1 MTMRAWLVAA
11 IAALLVPQAAQ
22 AGLER
27 QIIGAEQDHLVEA
40 TGCNQFYRTTYTSF
54 AAEVNAQ
61 ERREIALDV
70 VAPLRVVASHEG
82 GVSIRGW
89 NRPSAR
95 LIVCKFAVAG
105 TRTSAQRVL
114 AAISVTHVNGE
125 IVAHG
130 PNIDETQAWWVNM
143 VVYVPRRASVDVRAA
158 KGGVAIRNMEG
169 RVTAHAT
176 TGGISVSKSSGN
188 YKISTDS
195 GGITLDRISGKV
207 QADSR
212 EGAIALKLEPSEV
225 VSIEAR
231 TGGDGDIL
239 CHLQGCETGLGTWA
253 ADRKRLRVGSATPS
267 IRLSTTD
274 AAIIIDHV
282 R

>member
-1 MTMRAWLVAA
+1 MRAFLLVAL
-11 IAALLVPQAAQ
+11 AALLIPGAAY

-40 TGCNQFYRTTYTSF
+40 TGCSQFYRTTYTSF
-54 AAEVNAQ
+54 AAEVNGQ
-61 ERREIALDV
+61 ERKEISLEGIAQV
-70 VAPLRVVASHEG
+70 KVTASHEG

-95 LIVCKFAVAG
+95 LIVCKFAVAS

-125 IVAHG
+125 ITAHG
-130 PNIDETQAWWVNM
+130 PAIDQTQAWWVNM
-143 VVYVPRRASVDVRAA
+143 VVYVPRRANVDVRAA

-176 TGGISVSKSSGN
+176 SGGISVAQSSGN

-195 GGITLDRISGKV
+195 GGITLDRISGKID
-207 QADSR
+207 ADSR

-225 VSIEAR
+225 ANIEAR
-231 TGGDGDIL
+231 TAAGGDIL
-239 CHLQGCETGLGTWA
+239 CHIEGCETGVGTWA
-253 ADRKRLRVGSATPS
+253 PDRKLLRLGRAAPS

-274 AAIIIDHV
+274 AAIIIDNV